1 MAELLRSLFL
11 CFNLKSFKDPNSLSF
26 IRFHCILHDLVVLF
40 SLLKFLQ
47 IKEGAPN
54 FLGGTILQ
62 NGGIIWSTLL
72 YFNFKSFKNPNS
84 SSFIR
89 FHCILHDSGE
99 PFSDFSSFYKL
110 KRGGGEGGGLISWGE
125 AILQNGWIIWSTLL
139 YFNFKSF
146 KDPNSLSFITF

>member
-62 NGGIIWSTLL
+62 NGGIIRSTLL

-110 KRGGGEGGGLISWGE
+110 KRGGGGLISWGE

>member
-62 NGGIIWSTLL
+62 NSGIIWSTLL

-110 KRGGGEGGGLISWGE
+110 KRGGGANFLGGS
-125 AILQNGWIIWSTLL
+125 
-139 YFNFKSF
+139 
-146 KDPNSLSFITF
+146 NSAERLNYLVHPSVF

>member
-26 IRFHCILHDLVVLF
+26 TRFHCILHDLVVLF

-110 KRGGGEGGGLISWGE
+110 KRGGGGANFLGGSNYAERLNY
-125 AILQNGWIIWSTLL
+125 LVHP
-139 YFNFKSF
+139 YVF
-146 KDPNSLSFITF
+146 

>member
-89 FHCILHDSGE
+89 FHCILYDSGE

-110 KRGGGEGGGLISWGE
+110 KRGGGLISWGE

>member
-62 NGGIIWSTLL
+62 NGRIIWSTLL
-72 YFNFKSFKNPNS
+72 YFNFKSFKDPNS

-89 FHCILHDSGE
+89 FHCIFHDSGE

-110 KRGGGEGGGLISWGE
+110 KRGRGGRGGGLISWGE

-139 YFNFKSF
+139 YFNFKKF
-146 KDPNSLSFITF
+146 

>member
-110 KRGGGEGGGLISWGE
+110 KRGGGGELICWGE

>member
-110 KRGGGEGGGLISWGE
+110 KRGGANFLGGS
-125 AILQNGWIIWSTLL
+125 
-139 YFNFKSF
+139 
-146 KDPNSLSFITF
+146 NSAERLNYLVHPSVF

>member
-110 KRGGGEGGGLISWGE
+110 KRGGGLISWGE

>member
-110 KRGGGEGGGLISWGE
+110 KRGGLISWGE

>member
-110 KRGGGEGGGLISWGE
+110 KRGGGGGGLISWGE